1 MPSDSAPKIY
11 VGDGSV
17 LHSQGRLEPGAEFAV
32 IVCGE
37 STLQLSDSAMLMR
50 PDKGGSFL
58 SMVVQRDV
66 YALVDVPEE
75 DVKEV
80 GFPDLFRLAESL
92 RHRHP
97 ELTWH
102 DKATVLRLFV
112 FEGYWE

>member
-17 LHSQGRLEPGAEFAV
+17 LHSQERLEPGAEFAV
-32 IVCGE
+32 IICGE
-37 STLQLSDSAMLMR
+37 YHLQLSESVMLMHSDR
-50 PDKGGSFL
+50 GESFL

-66 YALVDVPEE
+66 YALADIPEE
-75 DVKEV
+75 DVKAV